1 MHNPM
6 SIWDRRELRQPVGYI
21 DTQLGDD
28 HPGCAAGADGVVIP
42 EPTGMT
48 TPGCAAGADGVVIPG
63 PGEFGVQN
71 DPSEEPYKDQ
81 VK

>member
-42 EPTGMT
+42 
-48 TPGCAAGADGVVIPG
+48 G